1 MGRWHRVAVTEGE
14 WRNAGSTPPSRLRR
28 DTSPFVLRKNGE
40 DQPGSRVFP
49 QAMGHVEKW
58 TLKQVQGNGS
68 YWFSGDELE

>member
-1 MGRWHRVAVTEGE
+1 LPTQTRHAELVSASIVPHR
-14 WRNAGSTPPSRLRR
+14 RLAGI
-28 DTSPFVLRKNGE
+28 K

-58 TLKQVQGNGS
+58 TLKQVQGDGS